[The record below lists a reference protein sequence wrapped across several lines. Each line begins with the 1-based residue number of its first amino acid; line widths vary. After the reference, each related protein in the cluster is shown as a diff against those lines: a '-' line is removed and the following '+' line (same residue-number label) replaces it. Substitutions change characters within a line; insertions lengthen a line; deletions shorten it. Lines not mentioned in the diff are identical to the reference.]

1 MCGDASLHP
10 GMVYIGTVLLLL
22 GLALFFS
29 KQKMSHPAPVV
40 RHPCAS
46 MAIFTLA
53 PKFKQ
58 VAATTWLERP
68 NVTVIPGKQS

>member
-53 PKFKQ
+53 PKLKQ
-58 VAATTWLERP
+58 VAAATWLERP
-68 NVTVIPGKQS
+68 NVIPGERS